1 MIGNKKV
8 GRERRIKRE
17 KERKRER
24 ESEGGGWEGVGLVG
38 ESERGREGGLVGGC
52 DSKSAKFTFDEVVLK
67 RDVYFFCV
75 LSRGRCLRY

>member
-1 MIGNKKV
+1 MV
-8 GRERRIKRE
+8 GVVL
-17 KERKRER
+17 
-24 ESEGGGWEGVGLVG
+24 GDVGGVGL
-38 ESERGREGGLVGGC
+38 LVWGV